1 MSLQPDNIQQLSANT
16 GVFQSERILD
26 FSDES
31 INIGVQKSHK
41 QLACAKCH
49 SQKLRCVRKS
59 SGEHACD
66 RCLATNV
73 ECVARQLQRMG
84 RPAHYYRRSNH
95 NASASM
101 NGARHKDKSR
111 YGGTS
116 RRIGSTTSSGS
127 GPSHLSTADNDWG
140 VIAWSPSADGEPTSS
155 CRGTT
160 GAGTEFAGLSPNE
173 IDVAM
178 CTPMDVS
185 VEKNE
190 NTGNSNSSSNDS
202 SSTSSVTQIT
212 PTSYTGLDLDIWS
225 SWAIPTQSNSDGNSP
240 FAGLENSN
248 SLFPQYNDFPA
259 SLFTHGVDTTVI
271 GASTKPDSIT
281 DLQPQLDDTLNDPV
295 EQLTKLHLELYR
307 CLTSVKAVE
316 TAKKDK
322 MFNPSKQ
329 DGSIDNSWLQQLFQT
344 TERFI
349 DALTSY
355 VGTNLPPSNA
365 KTVSDGLISSLDTQ
379 EPTATDET
387 DTATGL
393 MIVSCYMRL
402 LQIFDVVVF
411 IIETH
416 RDFQCPGSYV
426 EIRFGS
432 FAAKTDRVLSA
443 RLLGQYVLHLLCG
456 ISEAVDKAI
465 ASRQPYA
472 RAIVDARRVEAKL
485 KERIAITFHEI

>member
-1 MSLQPDNIQQLSANT
+1 MSPQQDNIQQLSANT
-16 GVFQSERILD
+16 GVFHSERLLD
-26 FSDES
+26 FSEES
-31 INIGVQKSHK
+31 INIGFQKSQK

-49 SQKLRCVRKS
+49 TQKLRCVRKP

-84 RPAHYYRRSNH
+84 RPADHCRRKNH
-95 NASASM
+95 NASASI
-101 NGARHKDKSR
+101 NGARYKNKSR

-116 RRIGSTTSSGS
+116 RIVGNTTSSGS
-127 GPSHLSTADNDWG
+127 GSSHLPTADSDCG
-140 VIAWSPSADGEPTSS
+140 VIAWSPSADGDSTSS
-155 CRGTT
+155 CRRA
-160 GAGTEFAGLSPNE
+160 GAGIEFANLSPNK

-178 CTPMDVS
+178 CPPVDVS

-190 NTGNSNSSSNDS
+190 NVGNSSS
-202 SSTSSVTQIT
+202 TIVTQIT
-212 PTSYTGLDLDIWS
+212 PTSYTGSDLDIWS
-225 SWAIPTQSNSDGNSP
+225 SWAVPNQLNSYADSP
-240 FAGLENSN
+240 FAGLEDSN
-248 SLFPQYNDFPA
+248 SLFPQYNDLPA
-259 SLFTHGVDTTVI
+259 SLFAQGVDANTI
-271 GASTKPDSIT
+271 GASTEPDSIT
-281 DLQPQLDDTLNDPV
+281 DLQPQFDDTPIDPV

-322 MFNPSKQ
+322 MLNPSKQ
-329 DGSIDNSWLQQLFQT
+329 DGSIDTSWLQQLFQT

-355 VGTNLPPSNA
+355 VGDNLPPSNA
-365 KTVSDGLISSLDTQ
+365 KTVSAGLISSSDTQ
-379 EPTATDET
+379 ELTTTDEA

-432 FAAKTDRVLSA
+432 FAAKSDRMLSA
-443 RLLGQYVLHLLCG
+443 RLLGQYVLHLLCV
-456 ISEAVDKAI
+456 ISEAVGKAI

-485 KERIAITFHEI
+485 KERIAITFHDS

>member
-1 MSLQPDNIQQLSANT
+1 MSPQQDNIQQLSANT
-16 GVFQSERILD
+16 GVFHSERLLD
-26 FSDES
+26 FSEES
-31 INIGVQKSHK
+31 INIGVQKSQK

-49 SQKLRCVRKS
+49 TQKLRCVRKS
-59 SGEHACD
+59 PGEHACD
-66 RCLATNV
+66 RCLATNI

-84 RPAHYYRRSNH
+84 RPADHCRRKNH
-95 NASASM
+95 NASASI
-101 NGARHKDKSR
+101 NGARYKNKSR

-116 RRIGSTTSSGS
+116 RIIGNTTSSGS
-127 GPSHLSTADNDWG
+127 GSSHLPTADSDCG
-140 VIAWSPSADGEPTSS
+140 VIAWSPSADGDSTSS
-155 CRGTT
+155 CRRA
-160 GAGTEFAGLSPNE
+160 GAGIEFANLSPNK

-178 CTPMDVS
+178 CPPVDVS

-190 NTGNSNSSSNDS
+190 N
-202 SSTSSVTQIT
+202 
-212 PTSYTGLDLDIWS
+212 
-225 SWAIPTQSNSDGNSP
+225 
-240 FAGLENSN
+240 
-248 SLFPQYNDFPA
+248 YNDLPA
-259 SLFTHGVDTTVI
+259 SLFAHGVDANTI
-271 GASTKPDSIT
+271 GASTEPDSIT
-281 DLQPQLDDTLNDPV
+281 DLQPQFDDTPIDPV

-307 CLTSVKAVE
+307 CLTSVKA
-316 TAKKDK
+316 
-322 MFNPSKQ
+322 
-329 DGSIDNSWLQQLFQT
+329 QLFQT

-355 VGTNLPPSNA
+355 VGDNLPPSNA
-365 KTVSDGLISSLDTQ
+365 KTVSAALISSSDTQ
-379 EPTATDET
+379 VLTTTDEA

-432 FAAKTDRVLSA
+432 FAAKSDRMLSA

-456 ISEAVDKAI
+456 ISEAVGKAI

-485 KERIAITFHEI
+485 KERIAITFHDS

>member
-1 MSLQPDNIQQLSANT
+1 MSPQQDNVQQLSANT
-16 GVFQSERILD
+16 GVFQSERLLD

-49 SQKLRCVRKS
+49 TQKLRCVRKS
-59 SGEHACD
+59 PGENACD

-84 RPAHYYRRSNH
+84 RPADYCRRNNH
-95 NASASM
+95 NASASI
-101 NGARHKDKSR
+101 NGARYKNKSR
-111 YGGTS
+111 YGGAS

-127 GPSHLSTADNDWG
+127 GSSHLSTAGSDCG
-140 VIAWSPSADGEPTSS
+140 VIAWSPSADGESASS
-155 CRGTT
+155 CRGA
-160 GAGTEFAGLSPNE
+160 GAGTEFAELSPNK

-178 CTPMDVS
+178 CTSMDVS

-190 NTGNSNSSSNDS
+190 NTGNSSSNDS
-202 SSTSSVTQIT
+202 SSSSNSTIVTQIT
-212 PTSYTGLDLDIWS
+212 PTSYTGSDLDIWS
-225 SWAIPTQSNSDGNSP
+225 SWATPTQPNSYADSP
-240 FAGLENSN
+240 FAGLESSN

-259 SLFTHGVDTTVI
+259 SLFAHGFDVTGI

-281 DLQPQLDDTLNDPV
+281 DLQPELDDTSNDPV

-322 MFNPSKQ
+322 MLNPSKP
-329 DGSIDNSWLQQLFQT
+329 DGSIDTSWLQQLFQT

-355 VGTNLPPSNA
+355 VGNNLPPSNA
-365 KTVSDGLISSLDTQ
+365 KTVSAGLISSSDTQ
-379 EPTATDET
+379 ELTTTEEA

-432 FAAKTDRVLSA
+432 FAAKTDRMLSA

-485 KERIAITFHEI
+485 KERIAIAFHES